1 MPSVYIPSLNEIQK
15 SAEEFLK
22 LIGTRK
28 IIAFNGQMAAGKTTF
43 IKALCKQLGV
53 HENTTS
59 PTFALVNEYETSP
72 KQSLSGGEMPASQT
86 IFHFDLYR
94 IEHPEELLDIGFED
108 YIYSNNFCFIEW
120 AEIARQFLPDDTLWV
135 TLSIGK
141 NGQRVLE
148 F

>member
-1 MPSVYIPSLNEIQK
+1 MSIVYIPSLNEIQK

-22 LIGTRK
+22 LIGAHK
-28 IIAFNGQMAAGKTTF
+28 IIAFNGHMAAGKTTF

-53 HENTTS
+53 NENTTS
-59 PTFALVNEYETSP
+59 PTFALVNEYETS
-72 KQSLSGGEMPASQT
+72 ASQT

-120 AEIARQFLPDDTLWV
+120 AEIARQFLPDDVLWV
-135 TLSIGK
+135 TLSVGEG
-141 NGQRVLE
+141 GQRVLE